1 MISRIISLMVMVYPT
16 QDAHVEETRAE
27 LNSFDKDLGKKAH
40 FQAISKHLSSTLVF
54 WQVPQDE
61 TDPLKKLARQK
72 GQKISK
78 KLSSLLRH
86 NFPMGTYLNTDGTLD
101 ITSIQSNLGFLKDE
115 ILLTTHPAYGHKGD
129 IKLMKRHCIIVEY
142 IYPEKLRET

>member
-1 MISRIISLMVMVYPT
+1 MISQIISLMVMVYPT
-16 QDAHVEETRAE
+16 QDAHIEETRAE

-54 WQVPQDE
+54 WQVPKDE
-61 TDPLKKLARQK
+61 TDPYKKLLREK
-72 GQKISK
+72 GQ
-78 KLSSLLRH
+78 SSWLRH
-86 NFPMGTYLNTDGTLD
+86 NLPMGTYSNTDGTLD

-115 ILLTTHPAYGHKGD
+115 ILLAAHPAYGHKGD